1 MDLKFIDLL
10 TAVVTGAMML
20 SLGLSITHGEIF
32 EKFKKPKTLLVP
44 LLFQMAALPIIAFL
58 ICSLTDISPEFKIG
72 IIILSSTPG
81 GTTAGF
87 ISFLLKADVAL
98 SISLTTINSFLSLL
112 TIPLIVS
119 FGFTL
124 FMNSTAS
131 VELPIIHTIL
141 QIVLIVIIPTCIGVA
156 IRHKYLIF
164 ATNTEKIIKV
174 FLLILLPAL
183 FFIKFFA
190 GEQYGGVNIQ
200 KADYQLLFPITII
213 FNLICIILGYLF
225 VLLNNLPHKTRLT
238 TSIETSVHNTPL
250 ALLIAGTILNNQEMV
265 KPIMIYTIFS
275 FWTPIIFGMITN
287 KVLNKMQSPKP
298 EVT

>member
-1 MDLKFIDLL
+1 
-10 TAVVTGAMML
+10 
-20 SLGLSITHGEIF
+20 
-32 EKFKKPKTLLVP
+32 
-44 LLFQMAALPIIAFL
+44 MAALPIIAVLMCF
-58 ICSLTDISPEFKIG
+58 IIDISPEFKIG

-98 SISLTTINSFLSLL
+98 SISLTAINSFLALF

-124 FMNSTAS
+124 FMNSTTS
-131 VELPIIHTIL
+131 IELPIMHTIL
-141 QIVLIVIIPTCIGVA
+141 QIVFIVIIPTCIGVA
-156 IRHKYLIF
+156 VRHKYLSF
-164 ATNTEKIIKV
+164 ATNTEKIVKV

-190 GEQYGGVNIQ
+190 SEEYGGVNIQ
-200 KADYQLLFPITII
+200 KSDYQTLFPITII

-225 VLLNNLPHKTRLT
+225 ILINKLNHKTRLT

-275 FWTPIIFGMITN
+275 FWTPIIFGVIVNKILNRTQTN
-287 KVLNKMQSPKP
+287 
-298 EVT
+298 

>member
-10 TAVVTGAMML
+10 TTVLTGLMMF
-20 SLGLSITHGEIF
+20 SLGLSITYNDIF
-32 EKFKKPKTLLVP
+32 EKFKKPKTLLIP
-44 LLFQMAALPIIAFL
+44 LLFQMAVLPIIAFL
-58 ICSLTDISPEFKIG
+58 ICFLTDISPEFKIG

-98 SISLTTINSFLSLL
+98 SISLTAINSFLSLI

-124 FMNSTAS
+124 FMNSTTS
-131 VELPIIHTIL
+131 IELPIIYTIL
-141 QIVLIVIIPTCIGVA
+141 QIVFIVIIPTCIGVA
-156 IRHKYLIF
+156 VRHKYLIF
-164 ATNTEKIIKV
+164 ATNTEKIVKV

-190 GEQYGGVNIQ
+190 SEQYGGVNIQ
-200 KADYQLLFPITII
+200 RADYHLLFPITII

-225 VLLNNLPHKTRLT
+225 ILVNKLPHKTRLT

-287 KVLNKMQSPKP
+287 KILNKIQTQRM
-298 EVT
+298 T